1 MLIKLLKTLCIF
13 SIVLIQYGIVILNLN
28 RYGIF
33 QKFIEIEFN
42 EEPPKQES
50 IKKYNYPYDRVY

>member
-1 MLIKLLKTLCIF
+1 MLIKLLKTLCILGV
-13 SIVLIQYGIVILNLN
+13 VLIQYGVVILNLN

-33 QKFIEIEFN
+33 QKFIEIEFH
-42 EEPPKQES
+42 EKLPKQEP